1 MTDSAVDFRESGLDA
16 LRAVIEGRRP
26 EIPMA
31 RTLGYRLLAVEE
43 GRVVFEGEPGPHVLN
58 PMGTVHGGWAA
69 TVLDSCVA
77 CAVHSTLKPGQAY
90 TTLELKVAYH
100 RAMTPDIGTVRA
112 EGIVLSVGRRAG
124 FAEGKLIGP
133 DGKLYAS
140 ATSTCIIMDA
150 R

>member
-16 LRAVIEGRRP
+16 LRAVVEGRRP

-31 RTLGYRLLAVEE
+31 RTLGYRLIEVEE
-43 GRVVFEGEPGPHVLN
+43 GRVVFEGEPGSHVLN

-112 EGIVLSVGRRAG
+112 EGVVLSVGRRAG

>member
-31 RTLGYRLLAVEE
+31 RTLGYRLITVEE

>member
-1 MTDSAVDFRESGLDA
+1 MTDSAVDFRESGLES

-31 RTLGYRLLAVEE
+31 RTLGYRLVEVEE
-43 GRVVFEGEPGPHVLN
+43 GRVLFEGEPGPHVLN

>member
-1 MTDSAVDFRESGLDA
+1 MTDSPVDFSESGVET
-16 LRAVIEGRRP
+16 LRAVMEGRRP
-26 EIPMA
+26 DIPMA
-31 RTLGYRLLAVEE
+31 ISLGYRLIEVEH
-43 GRVVFEGEPGPHVLN
+43 GRVVFEGRPTAAFLN

-77 CAVHSTLKPGQAY
+77 CAVHATLSPGQAY

-100 RAMTPDIGTVRA
+100 RPLTPEVGPVRA
-112 EGIVLSVGRRAG
+112 EGKVLSVGRRAG
-124 FAEGKLIGP
+124 FAEGRLTGP

-140 ATSTCIIMDA
+140 ATSTCIVMDA

>member
-1 MTDSAVDFRESGLDA
+1 MTDSAVDFRESGLES

-31 RTLGYRLLAVEE
+31 RTLGYRLVEVEE
-43 GRVVFEGEPGPHVLN
+43 GRVLFEGEPTAAVLN

>member
-16 LRAVIEGRRP
+16 LRAVVEGRRP

-31 RTLGYRLLAVEE
+31 RTLGYRLVEVEE
-43 GRVVFEGEPGPHVLN
+43 GRVVFEGEPTAAVLN

-100 RAMTPDIGTVRA
+100 RAMTPEIGTVRA
-112 EGIVLSVGRRAG
+112 EGLVLSVGRRAG

>member
-1 MTDSAVDFRESGLDA
+1 MTDSPVDFRESGLDA
-16 LRAVIEGRRP
+16 LRAVISGTRP

-31 RTLGYRLLAVEE
+31 RTLGYRLVEVGEGLA
-43 GRVVFEGEPGPHVLN
+43 VFEGEPSAAVLN

-100 RAMTPDIGTVRA
+100 RALTPEVGTVRA
-112 EGIVLSVGRRAG
+112 EGRVLTVGRRAG

-133 DGKLYAS
+133 DGRLYAS
-140 ATSTCIIMDA
+140 ATSTCVIMDA

>member
-1 MTDSAVDFRESGLDA
+1 MTDSAVDFRESGLES

-31 RTLGYRLLAVEE
+31 RTLGYRLVEVEE
-43 GRVVFEGEPGPHVLN
+43 GRVLFEGEPTAAVLN

-112 EGIVLSVGRRAG
+112 EGVVLSVGRRAG